1 MSHRRDF
8 LRTAVGTSVVSLG
21 ATAPEFL
28 CRAAWGQEESND
40 DRILVVIQLSGGN
53 DGLNTVIPY
62 GNDVYRSKRPTL
74 AIGKDEVLA
83 VNDDLGFHPSMSGIA
98 EILEADKLSV
108 IQNVGYANPNR
119 SHFESMDIWHTCQRK
134 NQTRSSGWLGR
145 FIDQRSEQ
153 EQDSGAVH
161 LGQEEKP
168 LALASEK
175 VQAIS
180 IASIERF
187 QLQLTGKGDLKR
199 EEVDRLLGVDRTA
212 SSNLLDFVQANTRS
226 AVATSDRITKALA
239 AASTTVAYPET
250 NLGKKLDLAAKMIRS
265 GFPTQVYYVTLGGF
279 DTHAQQA
286 AAHNGLLREWSG
298 ALQAF
303 MNDMESSGQGKR
315 VLTMTFS
322 EFGRRVQENA
332 SKGTDHGAAAP
343 MFLAGPV
350 QSGLHGELPN
360 MDDLND
366 GDIRHRIDFRQV
378 YATVLEDWL
387 GWDAADVI
395 GTKYEKLPILK
406 V

>member
-1 MSHRRDF
+1 MGHRRDF
-8 LRTAVGTSVVSLG
+8 LKAAVGTSVVSLG
-21 ATAPEFL
+21 APAPDFL
-28 CRAAWGQEESND
+28 CRAAWGQDGSND

-53 DGLNTVIPY
+53 DGLNTLVPH
-62 GNDVYRSKRPTL
+62 GNDIYRKLRPTL
-74 AIGKDEVLA
+74 AIAKDDVLA
-83 VNDDLGFHPSMSGIA
+83 VNDDLGFHPSMAGVA
-98 EILEADKLSV
+98 KILESGKLSV
-108 IQNVGYANPNR
+108 VQNVGYANPNR
-119 SHFESMDIWHTCQRK
+119 SHFESMDIWHTCHR
-134 NQTRSSGWLGR
+134 NNRTRSSGWLGR
-145 FIDQRSEQ
+145 FLDQRAEQ
-153 EQDSGAVH
+153 RQGSGAVH

-168 LALASEK
+168 LALAAEK
-175 VQAIS
+175 VQATS

-199 EEVDRLLGVDRTA
+199 GEVDRLLGSDRTN

-239 AASTTVAYPET
+239 AASTGVTYPDT
-250 NLGKKLDLAAKMIRS
+250 KLGKKLDLAAKMIRS

-286 AAHNGLLREWSG
+286 DAHRSLLREWSG

-303 MNDMESSGQGKR
+303 MDDMELSGQGKH

-350 QSGLHGELPN
+350 QSGPFGELPN
-360 MDDLND
+360 LDDLND

-387 GWDAADVI
+387 GWNATDVI
-395 GTKYEKLPILK
+395 GGEYEKLPILK
-406 V
+406 S